1 MATVLLDELIETDY
15 GQLDIGWSDEFGF
28 DGDVD
33 RFFARQ
39 VNGLVGAA
47 DPSGVYLHLARR
59 SGGSPLRIELL
70 AHAPGPA
77 GETWEDVVEVSVR
90 IPDGAV
96 PRWSSWAGESGGS
109 VAVPPRTYRVRVCA
123 RGRDAG
129 RDGEFAP
136 GPVDRYLL
144 ELWPAPLQ
152 VDRVVRV
159 GSADAAHWHHEVGGR
174 R

>member
-1 MATVLLDELIETDY
+1 MAAVLLDELIDTDY
-15 GQLDIGWSDEFGF
+15 GQLDIGWGDDVGF

-33 RFFARQ
+33 RFFDGQA
-39 VNGLVGAA
+39 NGLVGAA
-47 DPSGVYLHLARR
+47 DPSGVYLNLARR
-59 SGGSPLRIELL
+59 SGGSPLRIELHD
-70 AHAPGPA
+70 HAPGPA
-77 GETWEDVVEVSVR
+77 GGDWQDVVEVSVR

-109 VAVPPRTYRVRVCA
+109 LPIPTGTYRLRVCA

-129 RDGEFAP
+129 HDGELAP

-144 ELWPAPLQ
+144 ELWPAAMQ
-152 VDRVVRV
+152 ADRVVRV
-159 GSADAAHWHHEVGGR
+159 GSADAAYWHREVGGR